1 MPMLFLFI
9 YISNLEITHLPHRGI
24 LGNVQVK
31 FKNIKTKYFIRRR
44 RQLKFKRQGED
55 LLISY
60 HEVSSPPFKIRQK
73 LILTHV
79 RREKRRI
86 NDGMW

>member
-9 YISNLEITHLPHRGI
+9 YISNVEITHLSHRGI
-24 LGNVQVK
+24 LGNGQIK
-31 FKNIKTKYFIRRR
+31 FKNIKTKYFIRRQ

-55 LLISY
+55 LLTSY
-60 HEVSSPPFKIRQK
+60 HEVPSAPFTIRQK

-79 RREKRRI
+79 RQEKRRI